1 MRVLVIGSGGRE
13 HAIAWRLA
21 RDPQV
26 SEVLAAPGNPGMS
39 EIGRCIQVSVTDPSA
54 IAALVDRER
63 IDLTVIG
70 PEAAL
75 DAGVA
80 DRLRDAGHAVVGPR
94 REAAALETSKAFSK
108 QFMAEHAI
116 PTARFV
122 TCTDLES
129 ALDAVAGPTFGF
141 PVVVKADGLAGGK
154 GVVIAADRDEAE
166 AAVRAAM
173 VDGQFGAAGQ
183 TLVIEE
189 CLVGPEVSFFVLCD
203 GRQAI
208 PLGTAQDHKRAFDGD
223 RGPNTG
229 GMGAFAPSPLW
240 TPQLQ
245 DDVMRAVVTP
255 VLKGLAADGGY
266 RGFLYVSLMLTDSGP
281 KVIEFNVR
289 FGDPETQVL
298 WPLLEGPLA
307 ATLRDAAL
315 GQLGAHGVTLSPRAC
330 VGVVLAAPGYPAAPL
345 TGQTIVGAGATLG
358 PDVTVFHAGT
368 KRQGADLVVAGGRVL
383 TVVATAPTHAEAMRR
398 AYAAVPRITFEGMFY
413 RSDIGAKALR

>member
-26 SEVLAAPGNPGMS
+26 TEVLSAPGNPGMS
-39 EIGRCIQVSVTDPSA
+39 EIGRCIPVSVTDPKA
-54 IAALVDRER
+54 IADLVARER
-63 IDLTVIG
+63 VDLTVIG

-80 DRLRDAGHAVVGPR
+80 DQLRDAGHAVVGPR

-108 QFMAEHAI
+108 RFMAEHSI
-116 PTARFV
+116 PTAEFV
-122 TCTDLES
+122 TCVDLHS
-129 ALDAVAGPTFGF
+129 AMEAVAGPTFGF

-154 GVVIAADRDEAE
+154 GVVIAADRAEAE
-166 AAVRAAM
+166 RAVRAAM

-203 GRQAI
+203 GRQAV
-208 PLGTAQDHKRAFDGD
+208 PLGAAQDHKRAFDGD

-240 TPQLQ
+240 TPELE
-245 DDVMRAVVTP
+245 DEVMRTVVTP
-255 VLKGLAADGGY
+255 VLDGLAEGGGY
-266 RGFLYVSLMLTDSGP
+266 RGFLYVSLMLTERGP

-298 WPLLEGPLA
+298 WPLLEGPVA
-307 ATLRDAAL
+307 ATLRDAAN
-315 GQLGAHGVTLSPRAC
+315 GQLGPHRVSLSSGAC
-330 VGVVLAAPGYPAAPL
+330 VGVVLAAPGYPAAPS
-345 TGQTIVGAGATLG
+345 TGQIIAGADQPTG
-358 PDVTVFHAGT
+358 PGVTVFHAGT
-368 KRQGADLVVAGGRVL
+368 KRQGDDLVVAGGRVL
-383 TVVATAPTHAEAMRR
+383 TVVATAATHAEAMRR
-398 AYAAVPRITFEGMFY
+398 AYAAVPRIAFDGMFY
-413 RSDIGAKALR
+413 RSDIGAKAIS